1 VTTSFYITPI
11 KNNAAF
17 LYMTFISVGI
27 IFPKILLS
35 LPSTEIRS
43 AENEILLLI
52 AIMNEFMENIKYRL
66 SSELGS

>member
-1 VTTSFYITPI
+1 
-11 KNNAAF
+11 
-17 LYMTFISVGI
+17 MTFISVGI